1 LSSFISQQIREDR
14 EEKRDRQGE
23 EERGEQCEE
32 ERDRTEGKEMNGQQE
47 E

>member
-23 EERGEQCEE
+23 EGRGEQCEE